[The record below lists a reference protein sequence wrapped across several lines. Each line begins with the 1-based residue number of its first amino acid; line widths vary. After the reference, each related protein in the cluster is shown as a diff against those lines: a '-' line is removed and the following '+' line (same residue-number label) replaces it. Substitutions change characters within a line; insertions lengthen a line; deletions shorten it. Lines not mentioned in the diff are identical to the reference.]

1 MSYSNTARRNAA
13 CRKKIERLGSARV
26 ARESIGTSSR
36 LDVSVVR
43 VAFPVEVDYNGT
55 IADKTQPSPSPIV
68 PQTVPHT
75 PAVAIWSLILAVLS
89 FTCGW
94 VFTAVPAVIC
104 GHIARAKIRKSGGA
118 LGGKGIATAGL
129 ILGYFALVLCI
140 MGIPLLVS
148 MIQSDR
154 ERLQRLS
161 AERKLVASD
170 DDKVKVTV
178 PGTWTKLPELNK
190 QASLQVGN
198 KNKEVYLIVITD
210 TKADL
215 DNFNLEKHH
224 QQTRDRMLQ
233 KMENASATQPVSV
246 TVDGHPALQDELSGT
261 EKGTNVVFLH
271 TTVDDGD
278 HFQQILAWTLK
289 SRWQKQNQLL
299 REVTEHFHSE
309 KPNESSDD

>member
-1 MSYSNTARRNAA
+1 M
-13 CRKKIERLGSARV
+13 
-26 ARESIGTSSR
+26 
-36 LDVSVVR
+36 
-43 VAFPVEVDYNGT
+43 
-55 IADKTQPSPSPIV
+55 ADGKPPSPPPAV
-68 PQTVPHT
+68 PQTVPRT

-94 VFTAVPAVIC
+94 LFTAIPAVIC
-104 GHIARAKIRKSGGA
+104 GHIARSKIRKSGGA

-129 ILGYFALVLCI
+129 ILGYIALVLGI
-140 MGIPLLVS
+140 MGIPLLFS
-148 MIQSDR
+148 MVQSER

-161 AERKLVASD
+161 IERKELASD
-170 DDKVKVTV
+170 DGKIKATV

-198 KNKEVYLIVITD
+198 KSKEVYLIVITD

-215 DNFNLEKHH
+215 DNYTLEKHH
-224 QQTRDRMLQ
+224 QQTRERMLK
-233 KMENASATQPVSV
+233 KMKNSSATQSVSL
-246 TVDGHPALQDELSGT
+246 TIMGHPALQDELTGT

-289 SRWQKQNQLL
+289 SRWQEQDQLL
-299 REVTEHFHSE
+299 REVTASFGSE
-309 KPNESSDD
+309 K